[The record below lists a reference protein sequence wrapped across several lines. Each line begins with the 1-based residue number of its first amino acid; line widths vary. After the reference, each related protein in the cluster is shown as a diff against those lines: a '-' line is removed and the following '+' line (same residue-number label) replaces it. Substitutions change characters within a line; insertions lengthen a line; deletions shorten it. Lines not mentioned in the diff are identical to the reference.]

1 MEQHDNQHQVNRSCL
16 GLIENFIVLKAQGV
30 TIRSQEDN
38 NNFG

>member
-30 TIRSQEDN
+30 HNQITGGQQ
-38 NNFG
+38 